1 MVSMF
6 KLSLD
11 ESYLC
16 KVLDKMIRILNVHE
30 DEDEFIGFIQEDLLD
45 YE

>member
-16 KVLDKMIRILNVHE
+16 KVLDKVFRLIKSTE
-30 DEDEFIGFIQEDLLD
+30 EGDDFIDFIQEDLLD
-45 YE
+45 Y